1 MAVERL
7 PVPGVS
13 FGFGSG
19 GSSLR
24 DSLNLYFGRQAGREE
39 MWGRLAHSAAPGCMY
54 GLVPAP
60 AKGVGVLSDF
70 GVSEP

>member
-1 MAVERL
+1 VAVV

-24 DSLNLYFGRQAGREE
+24 DSLKLRFSGQAGREE

-54 GLVPAP
+54 VLVPAV
-60 AKGVGVLSDF
+60 AAGVGMLSGF
-70 GVSEP
+70 GASEA